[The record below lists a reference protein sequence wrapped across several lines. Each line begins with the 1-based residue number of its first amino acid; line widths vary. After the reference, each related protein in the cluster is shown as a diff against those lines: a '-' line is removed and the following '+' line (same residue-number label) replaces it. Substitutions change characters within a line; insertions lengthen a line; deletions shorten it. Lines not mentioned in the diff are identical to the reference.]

1 MSIVKSLGMVC
12 ADRKRFDYFIKSNK
26 DMFHHGSVYDFIV
39 MDNKGDL
46 KRMDNV
52 TSEAFLHKFDNIEDV
67 ILPTFNT
74 Y

>member
-1 MSIVKSLGMVC
+1 
-12 ADRKRFDYFIKSNK
+12 
-26 DMFHHGSVYDFIV
+26 MFHHGSVYDFIV

-52 TSEAFLHKFDNIEDV
+52 TSEAFLHKFDNIEEV